1 MKSRVCGYFG
11 LNLLYHNRT
20 AFSLKIQCRFPKSG
34 IFFRIGVADG
44 WFGICLYL
52 VLFQNILFFYF
63 VRSKTLFRENSADK
77 INEYRGLSEATLLAD
92 LSPLMRFRRKRVC
105 R

>member
-1 MKSRVCGYFG
+1 MVWD
-11 LNLLYHNRT
+11 LLIL
-20 AFSLKIQCRFPKSG
+20 SPIP
-34 IFFRIGVADG
+34 
-44 WFGICLYL
+44 
-52 VLFQNILFFYF
+52 NILFFYF
-63 VRSKTLFRENSADK
+63 VRSKKLSFGRTALLK